1 VAELDERARLGSL
14 MGGFA
19 VTQMLYVAA
28 RLNLAD
34 HLARGPLTYEQL
46 AAECGARPDP
56 LRRVVS
62 ALAGAGVFEVGE
74 DGRVGNT
81 LMSELLRS
89 SAPDSLRPLALLYG
103 EEHYHAMAE
112 LLSAVRRGGTA
123 FEHAYRKSHYSYLAS
138 NADAAR
144 AYHGA
149 VNAETTRSA
158 EAAVRAYDFAG
169 AEIVVDVGG
178 REGSL
183 IREVLRANRGLKGI
197 LVESSGFATKARSR
211 LRAEGLDERCDV
223 QVADI
228 FEAVPSEGDVYMLGR
243 VLHTLDDERALCVL
257 RACRK
262 AMAQQARLLIVDPI
276 GPEGELLI
284 RDVVA
289 LAVEGGRLRTLA
301 QHLALMTEA
310 RLQLVSVL
318 DSESGDSII
327 EAARA

>member
-1 VAELDERARLGSL
+1 VAELDERARLGAL

-62 ALAGAGVFEVGE
+62 ALAGTGVFEIGE

-81 LMSELLRS
+81 LMSALLRS
-89 SAPDSLRPLALLYG
+89 GAPDSLRPLALLYG

-144 AYHGA
+144 AYHDA
-149 VNAETTRSA
+149 VNVETARSA
-158 EAAVRAYDFAG
+158 EAAVRAYDFSG
-169 AEIVVDVGG
+169 AEMVVDVGG
-178 REGSL
+178 REGHL
-183 IREVLRANRGLKGI
+183 IRAVLRANRGLKGM
-197 LVESSGFATKARSR
+197 LVESSGFATKAQSR
-211 LRAEGLDERCDV
+211 LRAEGLDDRCDV

-228 FEAVPSEGDVYMLGR
+228 FEAVPSAGDIYMLGG
-243 VLHTLDDERALCVL
+243 VLHALDDERALCVL

-262 AMAQQARLLIVDPI
+262 AMAPQAKLLIVDPQPIPLADVI
-276 GPEGELLI
+276 G
-284 RDVVA
+284 
-289 LAVEGGRLRTLA
+289 LAVSGGRVRTIPA
-301 QHLALMTEA
+301 QTALLTEA
-310 RLQLVSVL
+310 GLKLMRVLATGAGNSVL
-318 DSESGDSII
+318 ETCSS
-327 EAARA
+327 